1 MRDRLL
7 EGRTAQS
14 LIARLAPPFDRE
26 LVEAGLSEMMG
37 DDIRLGCGALGVIA
51 QNFRRTC
58 TGRNVVSS
66 SMRR

>member
-1 MRDRLL
+1 VRPSKR
-7 EGRTAQS
+7 S
-14 LIARLAPPFDRE
+14 YRE

-37 DDIRLGCGALGVIA
+37 DDFRLGCGALGVIA

>member
-26 LVEAGLSEMMG
+26 LVEAGLSE
-37 DDIRLGCGALGVIA
+37 
-51 QNFRRTC
+51 
-58 TGRNVVSS
+58 
-66 SMRR
+66 